1 MSELN
6 FNVLGN
12 TANFQKE
19 TQQLHEAI
27 SGLESD
33 FKTLYAGAEN
43 SIQGIEQLI
52 SNLRSQIDS
61 SWRMFFIRCFRI

>member
-19 TQQLHEAI
+19 TQQSCCSGCSSSAVLAYKNLQIRLFI
-27 SGLESD
+27 SPFE
-33 FKTLYAGAEN
+33 
-43 SIQGIEQLI
+43 
-52 SNLRSQIDS
+52 
-61 SWRMFFIRCFRI
+61 